1 MAQFLNQWLTVVCS
15 FLEMDV
21 DGETAKPSSMSK
33 KRKST
38 KITKRRHRKASNAIS
53 FPRYDRNARK
63 EKAPRK
69 GK

>member
-1 MAQFLNQWLTVVCS
+1 
-15 FLEMDV
+15 MDV
-21 DGETAKPSSMSK
+21 DGVITKPSSASK
-33 KRKST
+33 KRKSA

-53 FPRYDRNARK
+53 FPKYDKNARK

>member
-1 MAQFLNQWLTVVCS
+1 
-15 FLEMDV
+15 MDV
-21 DGETAKPSSMSK
+21 DGVIAKASSDSK
-33 KRKST
+33 KKRSG

-53 FPRYDRNARK
+53 FPKFDRNARK